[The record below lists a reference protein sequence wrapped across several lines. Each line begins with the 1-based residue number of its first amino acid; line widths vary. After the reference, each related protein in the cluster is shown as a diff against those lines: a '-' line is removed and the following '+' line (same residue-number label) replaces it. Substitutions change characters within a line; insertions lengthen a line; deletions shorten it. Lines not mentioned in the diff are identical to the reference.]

1 MTIKLLKIRCGVI
14 TKIALHCLWYSR
26 FCRWMHC
33 CQRPSQG
40 VSFLLQLGTR
50 VPGKWKFHH
59 DSKSASRTCSRGFVN
74 QLRMCWF
81 VKFIL
86 VGFFCSLFVCLY
98 CCLIACLRILLCK
111 QALLLEDV
119 IFRKDPLK
127 MLILLSPGPPLSW
140 KKIVSFGSHSTSYC
154 DFGFGSKYSLEMSL
168 IGQKDKELRNLSI
181 GGECGKAQNCK
192 KHNLHW
198 FSLSPNEL
206 IIIQRALHIWSLWV
220 CVISTLIRRMDCSF
234 LLSQVIISGTGSC
247 FHSCPKDPRKLDH

>member
-1 MTIKLLKIRCGVI
+1 MWCHNKNCSTLSLIQQILQMNALLPKAKSGCELSPPAGNLGPRQVKISSWQQEQL
-14 TKIALHCLWYSR
+14 KD
-26 FCRWMHC
+26 
-33 CQRPSQG
+33 
-40 VSFLLQLGTR
+40 LL
-50 VPGKWKFHH
+50 
-59 DSKSASRTCSRGFVN
+59 RGFVN

-181 GGECGKAQNCK
+181 GGECEKAQNCK